1 MRDFLKEYFKEH
13 SSSGSGRL
21 RFQHNDLKD
30 SPVDGEPEEQMAKE
44 LSQVSNFIDLK
55 FEDGIVMIDKS
66 LDEEFL
72 VQIINGAEPF
82 GEESKKV
89 LINPF
94 HHTALHNH
102 INKFMLVPLG
112 DVHLEQFV
120 GALLEVNCRLNDQVN
135 CAAQVDQV
143 LLCEVVDLLL
153 LLLLLHAL
161 LFFKHLLFVVVYL
174 FQVDDVLFAQDL
186 QLDGVPFFF
195 RFLVKWVEFKH
206 VQAFLPR
213 QLLLE
218 VHVVCDLLLCF
229 HQVQLWDYPRVLL
242 ETRLANCEQTFN

>member
-1 MRDFLKEYFKEH
+1 MVDREQAFEIFTHLLFVELLLHAINSQVLGDFLEEYFKEH
-13 SSSGSGRL
+13 SSSGSCRL

-30 SPVDGEPEEQMAKE
+30 SPVDGKPEEQMTKE
-44 LSQVSNFIDLK
+44 LSQVSNFVDLK
-55 FEDGIVMIDKS
+55 FKNSIVMIDKS

-82 GEESKKV
+82 SEKPKKV

-112 DVHLEQFV
+112 DVHLEQFM
-120 GALLEVNCRLNDQVN
+120 GTLLEVNCRLDDQVN

-143 LLCEVVDLLL
+143 LLCEVVDLFL

-161 LFFKHLLFVVVYL
+161 LFFKHLLFVVVHL
-174 FQVDDVLFAQDL
+174 FQVDDILLAQDL
-186 QLDGVPFFF
+186 QLD
-195 RFLVKWVEFKH
+195 
-206 VQAFLPR
+206 
-213 QLLLE
+213 
-218 VHVVCDLLLCF
+218 
-229 HQVQLWDYPRVLL
+229 
-242 ETRLANCEQTFN
+242 